1 MPPVHLLCDSC
12 AAFGWDTGNLLHS
25 SWCGAVVWICT
36 ENRPDNIEM
45 FLLWA
50 SNYKK
55 DIELLDHVQRM
66 AMKPMKGLESKL
78 HEEQLR
84 K

>member
-1 MPPVHLLCDSC
+1 M
-12 AAFGWDTGNLLHS
+12 
-25 SWCGAVVWICT
+25 VWICT

-50 SNYKK
+50 SNYEK

-66 AMKPMKGLESKL
+66 VMKPMKGLESKL
-78 HEEQLR
+78 QEEQLR